1 MKSKLRSIA
10 AFILFVLANGIKSQ
24 ELLTIDNA
32 IKLGLEKNYAVL
44 IVKNEQEISKAQ
56 NNFGAAGMSP
66 TVNLNGSLG
75 TSNLNSHQEFNTGLV
90 QDRPGAISNNLA
102 ASLNASWV
110 IFDGLRM
117 FAVKKRLELNE
128 GLSAIELKQQMENT
142 VYEIIAAYYNISRIE
157 GLIKAA
163 KQNLSIYEERKKIAS
178 LKLQVGSD
186 SKVDFLL
193 SQTDENRAKST
204 IIDLEVQLL
213 TAKVK
218 LNNLLSRPVDV
229 DFKTSDSIVVNYNPA
244 LEDLKKSALASN
256 ASLLISKQNEM
267 IFSQSVKEARSANL
281 PFVSLNGAY
290 QFSRNTSQAGIVFL
304 NRQNGLVGGVTVS
317 WLIFNGNRNNRL
329 VKERSL
335 QYLNQRYL
343 TEQSQLK
350 VDGDVFVNYRTFLM
364 TRQIVDLE
372 TQNMSDSKTLQEI
385 SLERYKI
392 GKSNLLETI
401 ETQKNLEDA
410 QTRYFNALYTIKVAE
425 AELLRTNGTLV
436 K

>member
-1 MKSKLRSIA
+1 MKSKVSHIA
-10 AFILFVLANGIKSQ
+10 AFILLSAGIAKSQ

-32 IKLGLEKNYAVL
+32 IKLGLEKNYSVL
-44 IVKNEQEISKAQ
+44 IVKNEQEIAKAQ

-66 TVNLNGSLG
+66 TVTLNGNIGS
-75 TSNLNSHQEFNTGLV
+75 SNLNSHQEFNTGAV
-90 QDRPGAISNNLA
+90 QDRPGAVSNNLG
-102 ASLNASWV
+102 ASVNASWI

-128 GLSAIELKQQMENT
+128 GLSAFELKQQMENT
-142 VYEIIAAYYNISRIE
+142 VYEIISAYYNISRIE

-163 KQNLSIYEERKKIAS
+163 KQNLAIYEERKKIAN

-186 SKVDFLL
+186 SKVDLLL

-204 IIDLEVQLL
+204 IIDLEIQLL
-213 TAKVK
+213 TAKVN
-218 LNNLLSRPVDV
+218 LNNLLSRPVDT
-229 DFKTSDSIVVNYNPA
+229 DFKTSDSIQVNYNPA
-244 LEDLKKSALASN
+244 LEELKKSALASN
-256 ASLLISKQNEM
+256 SSLLINKQNEL

-281 PFVSLNGAY
+281 PFVTLNGAY
-290 QFSRNTSQAGIVFL
+290 QFTRNTSQAGIVFL
-304 NRQNGLVGGVTVS
+304 NRQNGLVGGISVS

-343 TEQSQLK
+343 TEQDQLK
-350 VDGDVFVNYRTFLM
+350 VDGDVFVSYKTFLM
-364 TRQIVDLE
+364 NKQIVELE
-372 TQNMSDSKTLQEI
+372 SQNMSDSKTLQEI

-410 QTRYFNALYTIKVAE
+410 QTRYFNALYNIKLAE